1 MRNDEGFT
9 LVELLIVIAII
20 GLIAAIAIPFLL
32 NALERARQAATLSDV
47 MELGKSV
54 ERYIVDH
61 PKYGAPRV
69 NDISLLR
76 QTFEELEINTGK
88 VRIVDGWGLL
98 LRYSF
103 GGDEAPINYT
113 VESAGSDGEFSGLL
127 DNPIDG
133 EYIITHFEE
142 DIIWSKGRFI
152 QYPIGAQESGGS
164 Q

>member
-1 MRNDEGFT
+1 
-9 LVELLIVIAII
+9 
-20 GLIAAIAIPFLL
+20 
-32 NALERARQAATLSDV
+32 

-61 PKYGAPRV
+61 PRYGAPRA
-69 NDISLLR
+69 NDISQLS

-88 VRIVDGWGLL
+88 VRVVDGWGLL

-103 GGDEAPINYT
+103 GGDAAPINYT

-127 DNPIDG
+127 DNPTDG
-133 EYIITHFEE
+133 EYIITNFEE

-152 QYPIGAQESGGS
+152 QYPIGAQKSGGGR
-164 Q
+164 